1 MTPAPPEDNS
11 VIDSIRQIFW
21 AQQIRFVV
29 LGMLGAL
36 ITSALAAWLSTADLD
51 LHGRLHALV
60 LSVVLTGTV
69 AASLLTY
76 SVRQNVRYLRLHLQT
91 QMAANSDPLTGLAN
105 RRAFLTEGEHRLATS
120 RQGAAQAALLL
131 VDIDWFKRVND
142 EHGHEA
148 GDETLVHIA
157 QTLLHAVPAEALVSR
172 LGGEEFTIL
181 TNVTDAEHL
190 AQLADAVCKSAEATS
205 FYYRG
210 ERIRVTVS
218 LGLALAAPG
227 DTLSTLLSRADK
239 ALYEAKHDGRNRFAL
254 AA

>member
-1 MTPAPPEDNS
+1 

-36 ITSALAAWLSTADLD
+36 VASALAAWFTTADLT
-51 LHGRLHALV
+51 LHGRVHTLV
-60 LSVVLTGTV
+60 VSVVLTCTV
-69 AASLLTY
+69 AACLLGY

-91 QMAANSDPLTGLAN
+91 QVAANSDTLTGLAN
-105 RRAFLTEGEHRLATS
+105 RRAFLTEGELRLA
-120 RQGAAQAALLL
+120 QPPQPDVQPALLL
-131 VDIDWFKRVND
+131 IDIDWFKRVND

-148 GDETLVHIA
+148 GDETLVHIS
-157 QTLLHAVPAEALVSR
+157 QTLLHAVPADALVSR

-181 TNVTDAEHL
+181 TDVTDTDHL
-190 AQLADAVCKSAEATS
+190 AQLANAVCKSAEATS

-210 ERIRVTVS
+210 ERISVTIS

-239 ALYEAKHDGRNRFAL
+239 ALYDAKRHGRNRFAL